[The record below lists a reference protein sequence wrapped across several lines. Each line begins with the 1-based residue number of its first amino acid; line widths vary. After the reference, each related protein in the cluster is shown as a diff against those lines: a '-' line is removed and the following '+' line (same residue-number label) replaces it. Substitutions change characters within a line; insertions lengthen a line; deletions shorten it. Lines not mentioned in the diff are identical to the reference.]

1 MGFLEKWK
9 RKPEPREVSPTE
21 STDWEDFDALWQEAQ
36 PKETGPAG
44 DATVEQETDIMQI
57 VAGLGNPGSKYEN
70 TRHNAGWQAIDY
82 LADKYGVTVDR
93 LNFSAMTN
101 TVMIGGEKCL
111 LMKPTTF
118 MNNSGEAVG
127 AAARFFKVPPEKVII
142 LSDDIN
148 LEPGKLRIRRKGS
161 AGGHNGLK
169 SIIAHLGS
177 DQFPRIRIGV
187 GERANENMD
196 LADFVLATFSKEDQK
211 KMKEAYEQA
220 ADAVELIIK
229 DNIQEAMNRYN

>member
-1 MGFLEKWK
+1 MSIFDRFKRQATATTTAPKTTNDWDAFDDIWNEAQPEKWK
-9 RKPEPREVSPTE
+9 
-21 STDWEDFDALWQEAQ
+21 
-36 PKETGPAG
+36 PAV
-44 DATVEQETDIMQI
+44 DTTIEQETDIMFI
-57 VAGLGNPGSKYEN
+57 IAGLGNPGSKYER
-70 TRHNAGWQAIDY
+70 TRHNAGWMAIDH

-101 TVMIGGEKCL
+101 TVMIGGQKCL

-118 MNNSGEAVG
+118 MNNSGEAIG
-127 AAARFFKVPPEKVII
+127 AAARFYKIPPEQVIV

-187 GERANENMD
+187 GERANADMD
-196 LADFVLATFSKEDQK
+196 LADFVLAKFSQEDMK
-211 KMKEAYEQA
+211 LMKEAYEHA
-220 ADAVELIIK
+220 ADSVKLIVE
-229 DNIQEAMNRYN
+229 DNLQEAMNRYN